1 MGEELDRMR
10 RRYHLTFKHLHK
22 NGPSLGFD
30 CIKLKGKKAENRQKK
45 ERCQNVAAKAD
56 ILCVSFQSKN
66 TRSSLGDK
74 NQPRKMK
81 N

>member
-30 CIKLKGKKAENRQKK
+30 CIKLKGKKAENRKK
-45 ERCQNVAAKAD
+45 KSVARTWQRKLISSVFHFSLKIPEAAWEIK
-56 ILCVSFQSKN
+56 I
-66 TRSSLGDK
+66 SLGK
-74 NQPRKMK
+74 
-81 N
+81 